1 MYGSVASTTFMCF
14 SDRKFTPETR
24 GLKVKTGCLL
34 FLCRMCSICY
44 SMDID
49 DSNLS
54 VHFKIHFYVVPS
66 RCCKALNL
74 SMRSWHQNWLN
85 TQKIHSL
92 IRFVFLF
99 QTHLEMSWLFLS
111 NRCELTLRSSV
122 ILLLPL
128 FIVSKIKVVKWSQ
141 QRIIKHSNW

>member
-74 SMRSWHQNWLN
+74 SMRS
-85 TQKIHSL
+85 
-92 IRFVFLF
+92 
-99 QTHLEMSWLFLS
+99 
-111 NRCELTLRSSV
+111 
-122 ILLLPL
+122 
-128 FIVSKIKVVKWSQ
+128 
-141 QRIIKHSNW
+141 